1 MTKVIYNP
9 KFPAFDRDEFL
20 TPFDRMFDQ
29 IVSTQ
34 FPEIEKQI
42 GVKPFKGTAYPK
54 INVYE
59 WDTKVGVIAE
69 LYLEKRGSRNV
80 ALARINEIVKSKSNL
95 SLLGRQ
101 KEVLVVSLH
110 VLSKVNNQ
118 NEELSV

>member
-1 MTKVIYNP
+1 MERLDVGDLVQWSELGPNGY
-9 KFPAFDRDEFL
+9 
-20 TPFDRMFDQ
+20 Q
-29 IVSTQ
+29 Q
-34 FPEIEKQI
+34 EK
-42 GVKPFKGTAYPK
+42 K
-54 INVYE
+54 I
-59 WDTKVGVIAE
+59 GVIAE

-80 ALARINEIVKSKSNL
+80 ALAKINEIVKSKNNL

>member
-1 MTKVIYNP
+1 MSSK
-9 KFPAFDRDEFL
+9 K
-20 TPFDRMFDQ
+20 TPLSEEPFGIKSMERLDVGDLVQ
-29 IVSTQ
+29 WSELGPNGYQ
-34 FPEIEKQI
+34 QEK
-42 GVKPFKGTAYPK
+42 
-54 INVYE
+54 
-59 WDTKVGVIAE
+59 KVGAIAE

-80 ALARINEIVKSKSNL
+80 ALAKINEIVKSKNNL

>member
-1 MTKVIYNP
+1 MSSK
-9 KFPAFDRDEFL
+9 K
-20 TPFDRMFDQ
+20 TPLNEEPFGIKSMERLDVGDLVQ
-29 IVSTQ
+29 WSELGPNGYQ
-34 FPEIEKQI
+34 QEK
-42 GVKPFKGTAYPK
+42 
-54 INVYE
+54 
-59 WDTKVGVIAE
+59 KVGVIAE

-80 ALARINEIVKSKSNL
+80 ALAKINEIVKSKNNL